1 MNIQRLLYSECLRI
15 YEVEESFI
23 ESLHEV
29 GLIKVSYHEEEKF
42 IEYDEL
48 TNLEQFIR
56 WYYEMDINLEGIDAL
71 RHLLEKVKLLQSE
84 VDQLKSELQFYK
96 SFM

>member
-56 WYYEMDINLEGIDAL
+56 WYYEMDINVEGIDAL
-71 RHLLEKVKLLQSE
+71 RHLLEKVKLLQYE

>member
-42 IEYDEL
+42 IEYDKL

-56 WYYEMDINLEGIDAL
+56 WYYEMDINVEGIDAL